1 MNFMTSVSLS
11 PYKIKFSQV
20 WYPSGGTSTGCDG
33 REKQASAAIFTWS
46 PGVSSAQEMRREES
60 GIWATLGNVNWL
72 TLIIWTAETL
82 TVHEAWSLDIA
93 CTVQILTEGT
103 CADVWGSCREE
114 GHAVFLCESGTKRGH
129 AVVRAWGRRACAEVI
144 YSALTYSCRWSAL
157 CSKLHTPKGIECV
170 SQLTFRVGKHTDEK
184 GWGYSGALSLRRSP
198 RHTLTSLQFQPQC
211 LLTKLHIYSVCVCVY
226 PLLSC

>member
-46 PGVSSAQEMRREES
+46 PGVSSAQEMRRKES

-103 CADVWGSCREE
+103 CADVWGSEQ
-114 GHAVFLCESGTKRGH
+114 RG
-129 AVVRAWGRRACAEVI
+129 RAR
-144 YSALTYSCRWSAL
+144 
-157 CSKLHTPKGIECV
+157 CV
-170 SQLTFRVGKHTDEK
+170 SLWIWDWARTCCSAIVGVCACVRTPCLC
-184 GWGYSGALSLRRSP
+184 WGDI
-198 RHTLTSLQFQPQC
+198 QC
-211 LLTKLHIYSVCVCVY
+211 PDLLL
-226 PLLSC
+226 

>member
-1 MNFMTSVSLS
+1 M
-11 PYKIKFSQV
+11 K
-20 WYPSGGTSTGCDG
+20 
-33 REKQASAAIFTWS
+33 
-46 PGVSSAQEMRREES
+46 PGL
-60 GIWATLGNVNWL
+60 WTLHVQFKYWQR
-72 TLIIWTAETL
+72 AR
-82 TVHEAWSLDIA
+82 VRMCEARS
-93 CTVQILTEGT
+93 
-103 CADVWGSCREE
+103 REE

-129 AVVRAWGRRACAEVI
+129 AVVRSWVFVRAWGRHACAEVI

-211 LLTKLHIYSVCVCVY
+211 LLTKLCIFTVCVCVSAIV
-226 PLLSC
+226 LLKFYNGCRAPSHAECNIVP